1 MNRERKTLEKKTYE
15 SIKAL
20 IEEGHKAKQSSKN
33 LLSMLMSS
41 HETQKLSLD
50 EIVDDYKSF
59 YMAGKE
65 TSATS
70 LGWALFLLGL
80 NQEWQSKARE
90 EVLRILGPNTLP
102 TSEIL
107 SELKLVSLYLFTS
120 TFFSQHKLNKLVHI
134 VNKIIFVLI
143 LYIFKK

>member
-1 MNRERKTLEKKTYE
+1 MEKKTYE

-20 IEEGHKAKQSSKN
+20 IEEGHKAEHSSKN

-41 HETQKLSLD
+41 HETQRLSLD

-65 TSATS
+65 SSAIS
-70 LGWALFLLGL
+70 LSWALFLLGL

-90 EVLRILGPNTLP
+90 EVLSVLGPNTAPSSQTLGD
-102 TSEIL
+102 
-107 SELKLVSLYLFTS
+107 LKLVSLYLISLCIFSFFTI
-120 TFFSQHKLNKLVHI
+120 QIK
-134 VNKIIFVLI
+134 
-143 LYIFKK
+143 